1 MNIIIED
8 SKLGK
13 KFLIK
18 GHGLDWELFSQ
29 SKGEKR
35 KGEWTTMRLY
45 PTTLP
50 YAVYK
55 VLCLILADPDDD
67 EAVCIEA
74 EKARIKLGKVIN
86 DRLDKIMVSIE
97 GENNES

>member
-1 MNIIIED
+1 MREDIVKHGDPSEVIITRASLILPFEFPED
-8 SKLGK
+8 YK
-13 KFLIK
+13 
-18 GHGLDWELFSQ
+18 D
-29 SKGEKR
+29 
-35 KGEWTTMRLY
+35 MRLY